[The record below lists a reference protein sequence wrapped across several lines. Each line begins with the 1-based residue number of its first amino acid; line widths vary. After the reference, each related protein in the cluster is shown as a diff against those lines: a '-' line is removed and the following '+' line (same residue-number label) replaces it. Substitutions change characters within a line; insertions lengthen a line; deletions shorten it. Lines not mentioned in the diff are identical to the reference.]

1 MAQNTNK
8 EKNNK
13 LPLILSIISIVL
25 VIISITVNILWFQFL
40 YERSL
45 IVQKM
50 FLIYTPSLTINSILN
65 IQNKANLRTHQKVS
79 LF

>member
-8 EKNNK
+8 EKNK

-45 IVQKM
+45 IVQQNV
-50 FLIYTPSLTINSILN
+50 FDLYTKFDNQFHPEYT
-65 IQNKANLRTHQKVS
+65 K
-79 LF
+79 

>member
-13 LPLILSIISIVL
+13 LPLILSVTSLVL
-25 VIISITVNILWFQFL
+25 VIISIIINILWFQFL

-45 IVQKM
+45 IVQQNVLDMHFK
-50 FLIYTPSLTINSILN
+50 FDNQFHPEYT
-65 IQNKANLRTHQKVS
+65 K
-79 LF
+79 

>member
-13 LPLILSIISIVL
+13 LPLILSVTSLVL
-25 VIISITVNILWFQFL
+25 VIISIIINILWFQFL

-45 IVQKM
+45 IVQKNVLDIHTK
-50 FLIYTPSLTINSILN
+50 FDEQFHPEYT
-65 IQNKANLRTHQKVS
+65 K
-79 LF
+79 

>member
-1 MAQNTNK
+1 MTQNTNK

-25 VIISITVNILWFQFL
+25 VIISITVNILWLQFL

-45 IVQKM
+45 IVQKNVLDIHTK
-50 FLIYTPSLTINSILN
+50 FDDQFHPEYT
-65 IQNKANLRTHQKVS
+65 K
-79 LF
+79 

>member
-13 LPLILSIISIVL
+13 LPLILSVTSLVL
-25 VIISITVNILWFQFL
+25 VIISIAINILWFQFL

-45 IVQKM
+45 IVQKNVLDM
-50 FLIYTPSLTINSILN
+50 HTKFDEQFHPEYT
-65 IQNKANLRTHQKVS
+65 K
-79 LF
+79 

>member
-13 LPLILSIISIVL
+13 LPLILSVTSIVL

-45 IVQKM
+45 IVQQNVFDIHTK
-50 FLIYTPSLTINSILN
+50 FDDQFHPEYT
-65 IQNKANLRTHQKVS
+65 K
-79 LF
+79 

>member
-13 LPLILSIISIVL
+13 LPLILSVTSIVL
-25 VIISITVNILWFQFL
+25 VIISIAVNILWFQFL

-45 IVQKM
+45 IVQKNVLDIHTK
-50 FLIYTPSLTINSILN
+50 FDEQFHPEYT
-65 IQNKANLRTHQKVS
+65 K
-79 LF
+79 

>member
-45 IVQKM
+45 IVQQNVFDLFTK
-50 FLIYTPSLTINSILN
+50 FDDQFHPEYT
-65 IQNKANLRTHQKVS
+65 K
-79 LF
+79 